1 MKASPA
7 RVLWL
12 VFLCLTLLLPGSL
25 AEGQALK
32 EGSKGKAVSAL
43 HMRLF
48 DLGYLGS
55 VKKAGDR
62 YNKTTT
68 AAVISFQAA
77 NGLETSGL
85 ADAATQDRL
94 YAPGAVKAPLPE
106 GRPLYNIVPD
116 AAPPLPVELMP
127 LTDDEGFLPPGSA
140 HFLYENREDGV
151 WCYLSDRLCVHIIR
165 CYQAEGQLEWFE
177 AYVQAREG
185 VGPISLA
192 SKRDGKIVEPPL
204 KIAQRENVF
213 FAITDDFYYYRA
225 ANNERTGVI
234 IRDGVIR
241 GEKTVAHTHNRFP
254 TLDVLALFEDGSMR
268 TFASDAHTAR
278 EYLDMGVTDTW
289 AFGPTLV
296 QEGEV
301 PRYFYSQDYQS
312 YREPRCALGMIGP
325 GEYCALMV
333 TGRKTSSKGATL
345 GWMAEKMLAMGAVE
359 ALNLD
364 GGGTAAIIF
373 NGQLINRSEL
383 KQSTRSVSGL
393 IAFH

>member
-12 VFLCLTLLLPGSL
+12 VLLCLTLILPGSL
-25 AEGQALK
+25 AEAQTLR
-32 EGSKGKAVSAL
+32 EGSKGKAVADL

-55 VKKAGDR
+55 VRKAGDR
-62 YNKTTT
+62 YTKHT
-68 AAVISFQAA
+68 AAAVVSFQAA

-85 ADAATQDRL
+85 ADAATQERL
-94 YAPGAVKAPLPE
+94 FAPGAVKAPLPE
-106 GRPLYNIVPD
+106 DRPLYNIDPD

-127 LTDDEGFLPPGSA
+127 LTDDGGFLPPGSE

-165 CYQAEGQLEWFE
+165 
-177 AYVQAREG
+177 YVRRRASRSG
-185 VGPISLA
+185 LRPISRPA
-192 SKRDGKIVEPPL
+192 KARAPSAWPPSATARHGPPL
-204 KIAQRENVF
+204 KIAQRENVL

-225 ANNERTGVI
+225 TNNERTGII

-268 TFASDAHTAR
+268 TFASDAHTAQ

-312 YREPRCALGMIGP
+312 YREPRCALGMISP

-333 TGRKTSSKGATL
+333 TGRKTGSKGATL

-373 NGQLINRSEL
+373 NGQLINRPEL
-383 KQSTRSVSGL
+383 KQSTRPVSGL
-393 IAFH
+393 IVFH